1 MLQRALSEVFTMGAK
16 AGVDPLALWEA
27 VRQGALGRARTFDG
41 LAAHF
46 LPANYDPPDFALRLA
61 HKDVSLAAE
70 LGRELEVPMPMAELA
85 LEELT
90 TALNRGWGERDSRV
104 AMLLQEERA
113 GVQVAVEPERIRAVL
128 NEDKARREA
137 EASKR

>member
-1 MLQRALSEVFTMGAK
+1 VR
-16 AGVDPLALWEA
+16 LA
-27 VRQGALGRARTFDG
+27 AREPFDG

-70 LGRELEVPMPMAELA
+70 LGRGLGVPMPMAELA

-90 TALNRGWGERDSRV
+90 AALNRGLGDRDSRA
-104 AMLLQEERA
+104 AMLLQQERA
-113 GVQVAVEPERIRAVL
+113 GVQIVLEPHASARSLIKIAKPALRQRSRAINIGHIRDRQSNFSGSIAG
-128 NEDKARREA
+128 
-137 EASKR
+137 

>member
-1 MLQRALSEVFTMGAK
+1 M
-16 AGVDPLALWEA
+16 
-27 VRQGALGRARTFDG
+27 RQGALGRSRTFDE

-70 LGRELEVPMPMAELA
+70 LGRQLEVPMPMADLA

-90 TALNRGWGERDSRV
+90 AALNRGWGERDSRA
-104 AMLLQEERA
+104 AMLLQQERA
-113 GVQVAVEPERIRAVL
+113 GVEIAVEPESIRVVL
-128 NEDKARREA
+128 NQDRSDLPPKVTEQR
-137 EASKR
+137 